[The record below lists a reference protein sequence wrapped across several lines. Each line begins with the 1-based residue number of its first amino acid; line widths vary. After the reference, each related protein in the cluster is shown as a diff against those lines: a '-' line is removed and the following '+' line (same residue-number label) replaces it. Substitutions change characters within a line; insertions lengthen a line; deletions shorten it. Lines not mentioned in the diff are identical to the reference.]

1 MFCFKG
7 CNCDVHGSNGNTCDE
22 NGVCSCKSNVINAKC
37 DSCEDGFFNFPI
49 CEGKQ
54 YYRARIHKDWNYK
67 IGCM

>member
-54 YYRARIHKDWNYK
+54 
-67 IGCM
+67 